1 VEQKKNLMAHVASN
15 NNGNTNL
22 PNRTPF
28 MDPLT
33 HGVIK
38 EASKS
43 L

>member
-1 VEQKKNLMAHVASN
+1 MAHVASN
-15 NNGNTNL
+15 NNGNKNL
-22 PNRTPF
+22 TTTTPF

-38 EASKS
+38 ETSKS